1 MIWSYFDY
9 QQVKFL
15 MALSFVR
22 RYCLLV
28 IAYPDKRRT
37 SIQTEEYIEGISI

>member
-1 MIWSYFDY
+1 MMCSYFDY

-15 MALSFVR
+15 TALSFVR

-28 IAYPDKRRT
+28 IACPDRRT
-37 SIQTEEYIEGISI
+37 SIQTEEYKEGISS